1 MIPLKSKKSSYDKL
15 FIFIILIMVSVNLLI
30 GIAAITV
37 SSSFYKSS
45 KLNDLQSIGDLFT
58 KSMQKDYSDT
68 HDTRSANIK
77 KLHEVF
83 SHEYHLMIYI
93 YDEDGNCVLSD
104 ADYNKEPKKV
114 VKNALKISEAEL
126 DRLSAKDFLNLETK
140 NISADEP
147 YMLYGT
153 CFFLKGEDDLVPTR
167 MFAKFYT
174 KSNDINSFSVK
185 MTIVYALICAVSI
198 FIQLFV
204 IRHKFNK
211 LSNYENDFKRISEQY
226 ARRDFSEKI
235 PTDVPY
241 TTPEIAEY
249 VNTVAADVAKS
260 EETSKTFIANVSHE
274 LRTPIT
280 TIGGFVDGILDGTI
294 PKSKQNE
301 YLVLVSKEIKR
312 LRILISSMLNMSRFE
327 TGTLMPNFRDVNLTE
342 IVIQTVLMFEKKI
355 EDKHLEVEG
364 LGSDRMT
371 CEVDADLIQQV
382 VYNLVENAVKFVNDG
397 GILSF
402 RFERSVTGMC
412 TIGIKNT
419 GEGLKNT
426 EITQVFDRFYKTDS
440 SRGKDTTGLGLGLA
454 ISRKIVHLHHGHIVV
469 KSVVGEYTEFLIQL
483 PEKQPQRKG

>member
-1 MIPLKSKKSSYDKL
+1 
-15 FIFIILIMVSVNLLI
+15 
-30 GIAAITV
+30 
-37 SSSFYKSS
+37 
-45 KLNDLQSIGDLFT
+45 
-58 KSMQKDYSDT
+58 
-68 HDTRSANIK
+68 
-77 KLHEVF
+77 
-83 SHEYHLMIYI
+83 MIYI

-104 ADYNKEPKKV
+104 ADYNEEPKKV
-114 VKNALKISEAEL
+114 VKNTSKISEAEL
-126 DRLSAKDFLNLETK
+126 ERLSAKDFLNLETK
-140 NISADEP
+140 NISADQP

-153 CFFLKGEDDLVPTR
+153 CFFLKGENDLVPTR

-174 KSNDINSFSVK
+174 KSDDINSFSVK
-185 MTIVYALICAVSI
+185 LTLVYALICALSI

-402 RFERSVTGMC
+402 RFERSVNGMC

>member
-1 MIPLKSKKSSYDKL
+1 MKSKKSSYDKL
-15 FIFIILIMVSVNLLI
+15 FIFLVLIMLSINLLI

-37 SSSFYKSS
+37 SSSLYKST
-45 KLNDLQSIGDLFT
+45 KLQDLQSIGDLFT
-58 KSMQKDYSDT
+58 KSMQKDYADT
-68 HDTRSANIK
+68 RDTRSQNIK
-77 KLHEVF
+77 RLHEVF

-93 YDEDGNCVLSD
+93 YDEHGNCVLSD
-104 ADYNKEPKKV
+104 ADYNEEPKKV
-114 VKNALKISEAEL
+114 VKNTAKISEAEL
-126 DRLSAKDFLNLETK
+126 ERLSSKDVLNLETK

-153 CFFLKGEDDLVPTR
+153 CFFLKGEGDLVPTR

-174 KSNDINSFSVK
+174 KSDGINSFSVK
-185 MTIVYALICAVSI
+185 ITIIYSLICALSI
-198 FIQLFV
+198 FIQLF
-204 IRHKFNK
+204 IIKHKFNK
-211 LSNYENDFKRISEQY
+211 LSNYENEFKRISEQY

-241 TTPEIAEY
+241 TTPEIAEF

-294 PKSKQNE
+294 PKTKQNE

-371 CEVDADLIQQV
+371 CEVDADLVQQV

-402 RFERSVTGMC
+402 RFERSVNGMC

-469 KSVVGEYTEFLIQL
+469 KSVYGEYTEFLIQL
-483 PEKQPQRKG
+483 PEKQPKRKG

>member
-1 MIPLKSKKSSYDKL
+1 
-15 FIFIILIMVSVNLLI
+15 MVSVNLLI

-153 CFFLKGEDDLVPTR
+153 CFFLKGENDLVPTR

>member
-1 MIPLKSKKSSYDKL
+1 MKSKKSSYDKL

>member
-1 MIPLKSKKSSYDKL
+1 
-15 FIFIILIMVSVNLLI
+15 MVSVNLLI

>member
-1 MIPLKSKKSSYDKL
+1 
-15 FIFIILIMVSVNLLI
+15 MVSVNLLI

-249 VNTVAADVAKS
+249 VNTVAEDVAKS